1 MRQPSVRS
9 DLPSQAVSDHELSD
23 QGLCQHWVPVY
34 VGLGSNLNEPSEQ
47 VALALRELEVLP
59 NTRLVAVSG
68 LYGNPPMGP
77 QDQPDYIN
85 AVAGLLTR
93 KTAMELLLLLQSL
106 EHQLGRVRSEGDRW
120 GPRIIDLDLLVY
132 GQSQISVPGLNL
144 PHPGILERNF
154 VLFPLRDIAPS
165 LMVPGQGVVS
175 TLAQQVGAVGLQQIK
190 E

>member
-1 MRQPSVRS
+1 MGQPSVES
-9 DLPSQAVSDHELSD
+9 DLTSQDLSD
-23 QGLCQHWVPVY
+23 PGLSAYWVPAY
-34 VGLGSNLNEPSEQ
+34 VGLGSNLNKPAEQ
-47 VALALRELEVLP
+47 VALALRELEELP
-59 NTRLVAVSG
+59 DTRLVAVSA
-68 LYGNPPMGP
+68 LYSNPPMGP
-77 QDQPDYIN
+77 QDQPDYVN

-93 KTAMELLLLLQSL
+93 KTPIELLLLLQSL
-106 EHQLGRVRSEGDRW
+106 EQQLGRVRSEGDRW

-165 LMVPGQGVVS
+165 LRVPGQGVVNI
-175 TLAQQVGAVGLQQIK
+175 LAQQLGMAGLQQIK

>member
-1 MRQPSVRS
+1 MGQSSVES
-9 DLPSQAVSDHELSD
+9 DLSSQDLSEYD
-23 QGLCQHWVPVY
+23 LSEQGLSEYWVPAY

-59 NTRLVAVSG
+59 DTRLVAVSG
-68 LYGNPPMGP
+68 LYSNPPMGP
-77 QDQPDYIN
+77 KDQPDYVN

-93 KTAMELLLLLQSL
+93 KTPIELLLLLQSL
-106 EHQLGRVRSEGDRW
+106 EQQLGRVRSEGDRW

-165 LMVPGQGVVS
+165 LKVPGQGDVGV
-175 TLAQQVGAVGLQQIK
+175 LAQQIGAAGLRQI
-190 E
+190 